1 MKSTKLWP
9 AFDIMSTRLEQ
20 LQETLTEAALEVE
33 SVRQHLELLCDQFE
47 RLWVSARARGQQE
60 QQ

>member
-9 AFDIMSTRLEQ
+9 PVFNLMNTRLEQ

-33 SVRQHLELLCDQFE
+33 SVRQHLELLCNQFE
-47 RLWVSARARGQQE
+47 RVWAKAMTDDDN
-60 QQ
+60 